1 MKTILK
7 DTFMKGFLSLIALL
21 SLVSFAAHSESAV
34 STSDFIK
41 RPTYGSPRISP
52 NGDYLAITVD
62 RGDFDVLVVLDVK
75 TLKQISVNQLPD
87 KKSVGSFYWVGPK
100 RLMFTASRKFG
111 RFAQPFGTGEW
122 FAVDADGQKPKALLT
137 GVQQSRTGKKK
148 ASLRDASY
156 SLLETLPEDDTK
168 IIMLK
173 RDALS
178 EDNVVTEVVSIDT
191 YSGVENVLAK
201 GPKGNCSITLD
212 ANNETRF
219 AVCAI
224 SKAADGKQFE
234 ENSELYKLG
243 TDRSWTLIN
252 KSQSTGQR
260 ISVLGTSKDGKIY
273 ATADDRKKPAA
284 FGYLDQ
290 TTGAFKSEFQ
300 DSVAD
305 ISNYLVS
312 TDRSTIFGV
321 VTEAGAPKV
330 HLTDEQSADA
340 QLYVSLSEAFP
351 RQYVDFSSATLDGKQ
366 ILVSVSSDKNPGEL
380 YLYDR
385 DTKKA
390 RFLIRNRQWLS
401 SENMADVKPVKI
413 KSRDGID
420 LYGYLTIPK
429 GKLPKSNLPLIIN
442 PHGGPIGP
450 RDNWGFNWE
459 AQLFASRGYAVLQ
472 LNFRGSGGYGQ
483 AFQDMGH
490 MQWGGK
496 MQDDLTDATQWAI
509 KEGHADAKRICIY
522 GGSYGGYA
530 SLMGPAKEQGLYQCA
545 VGYVGVYDMPMM
557 YTKGDISQ
565 RDSGKR
571 FLNRTMGSDAAVLK
585 AISPTELASKIKV
598 PVFLAAGARDVR
610 APPEHTEAMRD
621 ALIKAG
627 NPPEEVIIQSGEMHG
642 FYEEANNL
650 NLYTKMLAF
659 FDKHIGDKKVASK

>member
-1 MKTILK
+1 MKKIILW
-7 DTFMKGFLSLIALL
+7 LL
-21 SLVSFAAHSESAV
+21 VAPICAFANSAV
-34 STSDFIK
+34 AIKDFIK
-41 RPTYGSPRISP
+41 QPTYSSAKISP
-52 NGDYLAITVD
+52 TGDYFAISVE
-62 RGDFDVLVVLDVK
+62 RGDHDVLVVMDTK
-75 TLKQISVNQLPD
+75 TLKPIKVNELSD
-87 KKSVGSFYWVGPK
+87 KKSVGAFYWIGPS
-100 RLMFTASRKFG
+100 RLMFTASRKVG

-122 FAVDADGQKPKALLT
+122 YAVDANGEKPRTLVEYGTLGATAKAKQ
-137 GVQQSRTGKKK
+137 VSF
-148 ASLRDASY
+148 SESF
-156 SLLETLPEDDTK
+156 SLLEALPENNQNV
-168 IIMLK
+168 IMQVRSGISAEKFL
-173 RDALS
+173 
-178 EDNVVTEVVSIDT
+178 TEAVLLDT
-191 YSGVENVLAK
+191 YSGRRKVLSKAPKENC
-201 GPKGNCSITLD
+201 NIILD
-212 ANNETRF
+212 AKNEPRF
-219 AVCAI
+219 SVCSD
-224 SKAADGKQFE
+224 SKADDGSFE
-234 ENSELYKLG
+234 ENSELYRRESAGNWVLV
-243 TDRSWTLIN
+243 N
-252 KSQSTGQR
+252 KSKATGQL
-260 ISVLGTSKDGKIY
+260 ISVLGASEDGKIY
-273 ATADDRKKPAA
+273 ATSDDRKKPAA
-284 FGYLDQ
+284 FGYLDPV
-290 TTGAFKSEFQ
+290 TGVFKSEFQ
-300 DSVAD
+300 DPVAD
-305 ISNYLVS
+305 ISDYLIA

-330 HLTDEQSADA
+330 HLLDEQSADA

-351 RQYVDFSSATLDGKQ
+351 KQYVDFSSATLDGKQ

-385 DTKKA
+385 STKKA

-429 GKLPKSNLPLIIN
+429 GKSPKSNLPLIIN

-496 MQDDLTDATQWAI
+496 MQDDLTDATLWAI

-557 YTKGDISQ
+557 FTKGDISQ

-571 FLNRTMGSDAAVLK
+571 FLYKTIGSDSAVLK

-621 ALIKAG
+621 ALVKAG

>member
-1 MKTILK
+1 
-7 DTFMKGFLSLIALL
+7 MKGVLSQLAFFCLAT
-21 SLVSFAAHSESAV
+21 FSAYANTGV
-34 STSDFIK
+34 STNDFIK
-41 RPTYGSPRISP
+41 RPTYGSPKISP
-52 NGDYLAITVD
+52 SGEYLAITVD

-75 TLKQISVNQLPD
+75 TLKQLSVNQLPD
-87 KKSVGSFYWVGPK
+87 KKSVGSFYWSGSK
-100 RLMFTASRKFG
+100 RLIFNASRKFG
-111 RFAQPFGTGEW
+111 SFSQPFGTGEW
-122 FAVDADGQKPKALLT
+122 FAVDADGQKPKALVT
-137 GVQQSRTGKKK
+137 REQQSRTGKKK
-148 ASLRDASY
+148 ASLQDASY

-173 RDALS
+173 RDFLS
-178 EDNVVTEVVSIDT
+178 EDNVVTEVVIVDT
-191 YSGVENVLAK
+191 YTAVEKVQAK

-212 ANNETRF
+212 TNNVTRF
-219 AVCAI
+219 AVCST
-224 SKAADGKQFE
+224 SKSADGKKYE
-234 ENSELYKLG
+234 ENSELYKLEA
-243 TDRSWTLIN
+243 DRSWTLIN
-252 KSQSTGQR
+252 KSQATGQR

-273 ATADDRKKPAA
+273 ATSDDRKKPAA

-305 ISNYLVS
+305 ISNYLVA

-330 HLTDEQSADA
+330 HLLDEQSADA
-340 QLYVSLSEAFP
+340 QLYITLSEAFP
-351 RQYVDFSSATLDGKQ
+351 KQYVSFASATLDGKQ

-401 SENMADVKPVKI
+401 SENMAEVKPIKI

-420 LYGYLTIPK
+420 LYGYLTVPK
-429 GKLPKSNLPLIIN
+429 GKLAKSGLPMIIN

-509 KEGHADAKRICIY
+509 KEGYADPKRICIY

-530 SLMGPAKEQGLYQCA
+530 SLMGPAKEPDLYQCA

-557 YTKGDISQ
+557 FTKGDISQ
-565 RDSGKR
+565 GSTGKR
-571 FLNRTMGSDAAVLK
+571 FLNRTMGSDPSVLK

-627 NPPEEVIIQSGEMHG
+627 NPPEVVIIQSGEMHG

-650 NLYTKMLAF
+650 NLYTKMLDF
-659 FDKHIGDKKVASK
+659 FDKHIGDKKVATK